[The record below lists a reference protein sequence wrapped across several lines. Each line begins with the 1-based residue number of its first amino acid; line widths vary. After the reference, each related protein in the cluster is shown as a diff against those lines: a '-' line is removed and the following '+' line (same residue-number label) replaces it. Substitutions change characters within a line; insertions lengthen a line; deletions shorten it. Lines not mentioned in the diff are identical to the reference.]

1 MSTAPAHTTI
11 LFIRAPFRPFAQ
23 SVIRVSGKDG
33 GELQSGHSG
42 NRTVEESAKS
52 AEITRLL
59 KAWGRGDGSALDRL
73 TPLVYEHLH
82 RMARGYMRHE
92 RPGHTLQATALVN
105 EAFVRL
111 VDARDL
117 DWTDRTHF
125 FAVCA
130 RVMRRI
136 LVDAAR
142 SRAAIKRGGQADRAD
157 HSTAINLDDLPTPG
171 TELSAQVCALD
182 EALDA
187 LARID
192 PRRAQ
197 VIELRFFGGLT
208 VDETARVLQVSPQTV
223 MRDWKL
229 ARAWLAR
236 ELSAPSA

>member
-1 MSTAPAHTTI
+1 MAT
-11 LFIRAPFRPFAQ
+11 
-23 SVIRVSGKDG
+23 SG
-33 GELQSGHSG
+33 E
-42 NRTVEESAKS
+42 T

-59 KAWGRGDGSALDRL
+59 KAWAGGDSEALERL
-73 TPLVYEHLH
+73 TPLIYAQLH
-82 RMARGYMRHE
+82 RIARSYMRHE

-105 EAFVRL
+105 EAFLRL
-111 VDARDL
+111 VDGREL
-117 DWTDRTHF
+117 DWTDRAHF

-142 SRAAIKRGGQADRAD
+142 SRAAVKRGGKADRAERAR
-157 HSTAINLDDLPTPG
+157 AIDLDRLLAPDM
-171 TELSAQVCALD
+171 EVRAQVCALD
-182 EALDA
+182 EALNA

-197 VIELRFFGGLT
+197 VIELRFFAGLS
-208 VDETARVLQVSPQTV
+208 VEETGEVLQISPQTV

-236 ELSAPSA
+236 ELSPQPR

>member
-1 MSTAPAHTTI
+1 MASP
-11 LFIRAPFRPFAQ
+11 
-23 SVIRVSGKDG
+23 
-33 GELQSGHSG
+33 GE
-42 NRTVEESAKS
+42 S

-59 KAWGRGDGSALDRL
+59 KAWSRGDSAALDRL
-73 TPLVYEHLH
+73 TPLVYERLR
-82 RMARGYMRHE
+82 RMARRYMRNE

-105 EAFVRL
+105 EAFLRL

-117 DWTDRTHF
+117 DWMDRAHF

-142 SRAAIKRGGQADRAD
+142 SRAATKRGGQADRVE
-157 HSTAINLDDLPTPG
+157 HSTAINLDQLPNPASQT
-171 TELSAQVCALD
+171 SAQVCALD
-182 EALDA
+182 EALNM
-187 LARID
+187 LAQID

-208 VDETARVLQVSPQTV
+208 VEETAQVLQTSPQTV
-223 MRDWKL
+223 MREWKL

-236 ELSAPSA
+236 ELSQSSK

>member
-1 MSTAPAHTTI
+1 VASPGT
-11 LFIRAPFRPFAQ
+11 
-23 SVIRVSGKDG
+23 SV
-33 GELQSGHSG
+33 
-42 NRTVEESAKS
+42 
-52 AEITRLL
+52 EITRLL
-59 KAWGRGDGSALDRL
+59 KAWGRGDSAALDRL
-73 TPLVYEHLH
+73 TSLVYEQLH
-82 RMARGYMRHE
+82 RMARTYMRNE
-92 RPGHTLQATALVN
+92 RPGHSLQATALVN
-105 EAFVRL
+105 EAFLRL
-111 VDARDL
+111 VDTRDL

-142 SRAAIKRGGQADRAD
+142 SRAAIKRGGQADRVE
-157 HSTAINLDDLPTPG
+157 HTTAIDLDRLPAPG
-171 TELSAQVCALD
+171 TEMSAQVCALD
-182 EALDA
+182 EALNA

-208 VDETARVLQVSPQTV
+208 VDETGQVLQISPQTV

-236 ELSAPSA
+236 ELSQRSK

>member
-1 MSTAPAHTTI
+1 VVNP
-11 LFIRAPFRPFAQ
+11 
-23 SVIRVSGKDG
+23 
-33 GELQSGHSG
+33 
-42 NRTVEESAKS
+42 EESAD
-52 AEITRLL
+52 ITRLL
-59 KAWGRGDGSALDRL
+59 KAWGQGDSAALDRL
-73 TPLVYEHLH
+73 TPLVYERLR
-82 RMARGYMRHE
+82 RMARGYMRNE

-105 EAFVRL
+105 EAFLRL

-117 DWTDRTHF
+117 DWTDRAHF

-142 SRAAIKRGGQADRAD
+142 SRAAIKRGGQAERAE
-157 HSTAINLDDLPTPG
+157 HSTAINLDQLPNPASQTG
-171 TELSAQVCALD
+171 AQVCALD
-182 EALDA
+182 EALTV
-187 LARID
+187 LAQID

-208 VDETARVLQVSPQTV
+208 VEETAHVLQTSPQTV

-236 ELSAPSA
+236 ELSPSSR